1 MTTFI
6 ATDHYVH
13 HMEPDLFIKGN
24 ILYIDRCALKT
35 TDGVTSTTIAGH
47 STSCYHHFAA
57 GLLARFQDLT
67 GFRQISPSEVV
78 VTDYSQ
84 HCLKLIDRT
93 TLQVSRY
100 AGYCGGYGYVTG
112 TSAARFTSPH
122 SIISDIKRPGMLL
135 VTDYWNDAVRHVNT
149 LSSSA
154 PHSVSNFYQST
165 SYLDG
170 PRGITQQPVSGD
182 LYITSDH
189 HEVWKV
195 TYSSKSIS
203 KLAGASSASFRD
215 CDFSTSYF
223 KYPREIIFIA
233 DNKLL
238 LADTGNH
245 KLRVMNQ
252 QTSHTS
258 SVCTGSHSHIDGDME
273 TCTLFYPHS
282 LMVLNDTLYV
292 GEYQRIRKVQGWSKL
307 VTAKIIIII
316 IIPQKRYPD
325 KSIYGLVS

>member
-1 MTTFI
+1 MCKIYCPYYCSYSPENDRMTTFI
-6 ATDHYVH
+6 ETDSDVL

-24 ILYIDRCALKT
+24 VLYTDKCALKT

-47 STSCYHHFAA
+47 STTCYHHFAA

-78 VTDYSQ
+78 VTDYGQ

-100 AGYCGGYGYVTG
+100 AGYCGSAGYVTG
-112 TSAARFTSPH
+112 TSAARFYYPH

-135 VTDYWNDAVRHVNT
+135 VTDYGNDAVRHVNT

-165 SYLDG
+165 SYLDN
-170 PRGITQQPVSGD
+170 PKGITQHPVNGD
-182 LYITSDH
+182 LYITNNDN
-189 HEVWKV
+189 EVWKV

-203 KLAGASSASFRD
+203 KFAGASSASFRD

-223 KYPREIIFIA
+223 NYPRDIIFIA

-238 LADTGNH
+238 LADTDNQR
-245 KLRVMNQ
+245 LRVLNQ

-258 SVCTGSHSHIDGDME
+258 SVCTGRASHIDGDME
-273 TCTLFYPHS
+273 TCTLYWPQS

-292 GEYQRIRKVQGWSKL
+292 GEYQRIRKIQG
-307 VTAKIIIII
+307 
-316 IIPQKRYPD
+316 
-325 KSIYGLVS
+325 

>member
-6 ATDHYVH
+6 ETESTVK

-47 STSCYHHFAA
+47 CSPKFGLGLTS
-57 GLLARFQDLT
+57 
-67 GFRQISPSEVV
+67 FRQISPSEVV
-78 VTDYSQ
+78 VTDSIQ
-84 HCLKLIDRT
+84 NCLKLIDRT

-100 AGYCGGYGYVTG
+100 AGYCGSAGYVTG
-112 TSAARFTSPH
+112 TSAARFTSPY

-135 VTDYWNDAVRHVNT
+135 VTDYWNNAVRHVNT

-154 PHSVSNFYQST
+154 PHSVSNFVQST

-170 PRGITQQPVSGD
+170 PRGITQHHVSGD
-182 LYITSDH
+182 LYITTANN
-189 HEVWKV
+189 EVWKV
-195 TYSSKSIS
+195 TYSSKSTS
-203 KLAGASSASFRD
+203 KFAGASSASFKD

-223 KYPREIIFIA
+223 NYPRDIIFIA

-238 LADTGNH
+238 LADTNNQR
-245 KLRVMNQ
+245 LRVLNQ

-258 SVCTGSHSHIDGDME
+258 SVCTGSYGHIDGDMD
-273 TCTLFYPHS
+273 TCTLYYPRS

-292 GEYQRIRKVQGWSKL
+292 GEYQRIRKVQG
-307 VTAKIIIII
+307 
-316 IIPQKRYPD
+316 
-325 KSIYGLVS
+325 